1 MNSSYTIQCFV
12 FSIAVFS
19 VSCLSVSHAPNSK
32 PHPYILPIKKDPA
45 TNVFYTS
52 IGIGSPR
59 HNFDVAIDLTGE
71 SLWYDCAS
79 NYNSLSYSP
88 VSCDSHSCPKNT
100 NPCIECH
107 GPFKP
112 GCTNNTCGI
121 SNYNPLAQVIFPG
134 DLAKDVI
141 FISQIQVAG
150 FLSGCTN
157 LHTYYNNLL
166 EGLPKSSKGMIGLP
180 CKDVS
185 KYVQTTPLV
194 VNPVDTGPMFEEGVP
209 STEYFIDVKSVKIDG
224 HVVNL
229 KPSLLSIDRKGNGG
243 TKISSITRFAE
254 LQSFVYKPFVRDFL
268 KKAADR
274 RLKRVA
280 SALPFEACFDSRS
293 IGNSITGFAVPTIDL
308 VLQGGVQW
316 TIHGANSMVMAKKN
330 VACLAFV
337 DGGTIATMSFFK
349 ASIVIGAHQL
359 EEL

>member
-1 MNSSYTIQCFV
+1 MSYT
-12 FSIAVFS
+12 
-19 VSCLSVSHAPNSK
+19 
-32 PHPYILPIKKDPA
+32 
-45 TNVFYTS
+45 
-52 IGIGSPR
+52 
-59 HNFDVAIDLTGE
+59 
-71 SLWYDCAS
+71 
-79 NYNSLSYSP
+79 
-88 VSCDSHSCPKNT
+88 
-100 NPCIECH
+100 
-107 GPFKP
+107 
-112 GCTNNTCGI
+112 
-121 SNYNPLAQVIFPG
+121 G

-157 LHTYYNNLL
+157 LHTYYDNLL

-180 CKDVS
+180 CKDSLTYSLGPEGHPHDVS
-185 KYVQTTPLV
+185 EYVQTTPLV
-194 VNPVDTGPMFEEGVP
+194 VNPVDKSPLFYERVP
-209 STEYFIDVKSVKIDG
+209 SIEYFIDVKSVKIDG
-224 HVVNL
+224 HVVDL

-243 TKISSITRFAE
+243 TKISTITRFAE

-280 SALPFEACFDSRS
+280 SVPPFEACFDSRS
-293 IGNSITGFAVPTIDL
+293 IGNSITGFSVPTIDL

-337 DGGTIATMSFFK
+337 DEKKVSTMSSFK

-359 EEL
+359 EENLLVFDLTSSKFSFSSSLLLHNATYVIDSKL